1 MSRQCE
7 RLMSYLDTYGSVTP
21 IQALADL
28 GIMRLAA
35 RIFELESRYAYP
47 VNRETVWDVNRMGE
61 KVHYTR
67 YTRRCDD
74 DGKELPGSSWI

>member
-1 MSRQCE
+1 MSKQCE

-21 IQALADL
+21 IEALADL

-47 VNRETVWDVNRMGE
+47 VERETVRDVNRMGE
-61 KVHYTR
+61 PVRYTR
-67 YTRRCDD
+67 Y
-74 DGKELPGSSWI
+74 KKAV

>member
-61 KVHYTR
+61 KVHYTK
-67 YTRRCDD
+67 YI
-74 DGKELPGSSWI
+74 KAV